1 MTDRFFKPNTKLLQ
15 VPDAGAWETPLL
27 PDTCSRSAAKPFVE
41 LLKQTLALFQSE
53 IVDPTPKIPSKLS
66 KSLCG
71 RFAVVTVQDLT
82 TAFLESQ
89 ETLRTY
95 FYVATV
101 AIESIA

>member
-1 MTDRFFKPNTKLLQ
+1 MTDRFFRANTKLLQ
-15 VPDAGAWETPLL
+15 VPDAGAWEAPLL

-53 IVDPTPKIPSKLS
+53 VVDPTPKIQAKLS
-66 KSLCG
+66 KSLSS
-71 RFAVVTVQDLT
+71 RFAVVTVQDLA
-82 TAFLESQ
+82 TALLESQ

>member
-1 MTDRFFKPNTKLLQ
+1 MTDRFFRANAKLLQ

-53 IVDPTPKIPSKLS
+53 IVDPTPKIQSKLS
-66 KSLCG
+66 KSLSS
-71 RFAVVTVQDLT
+71 RFAVVTVQDLA